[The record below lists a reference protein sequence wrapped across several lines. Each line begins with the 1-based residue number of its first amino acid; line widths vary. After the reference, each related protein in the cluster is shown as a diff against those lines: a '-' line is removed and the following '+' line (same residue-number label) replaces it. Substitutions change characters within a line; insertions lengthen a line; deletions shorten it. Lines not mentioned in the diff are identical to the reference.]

1 MDEAPH
7 LRSVETG
14 PSNADPVEL
23 PRQLEPVRRQ
33 VIDRLAQF
41 LAQMLDQAD
50 DRLFDMAEKAPEE
63 EQNHYFDTMR
73 ELRLQRS
80 GLETGFRQELENRFR
95 ALASQGQ
102 ARSQQDGEQDS
113 VVGREVDIDNLR
125 LVEEEQLETDVA
137 LENMARRA
145 RDQCDESLR
154 LFNYRVEYLYDHRF
168 DVDQQLSPL
177 DPLQVAGCFQAN
189 MGSMDL
195 NVQDRLVLMKL
206 FERGVLVELPTV
218 VDEAN
223 QALVRAGVLPD
234 VKKAPVKAGEEREA
248 AAPGRDEDPESASP
262 SGENDKEPV
271 FGMLQNLL
279 GDMRQSGGDG
289 AQGGGSSDALA
300 ARVGPSPENIA
311 VMHEGV
317 PYVNGTPA
325 EPDAVIQVPSDD
337 LNGMLGRLQQLEQQ
351 LQATDGK
358 VDELNVKQ
366 ELSGLLEQEY
376 GKESLHALE
385 ESDDDAINLVAMLF
399 DFILDD
405 EALPAEVR
413 ALIGRLQIPLLKV
426 AIADKTFFNNE
437 EHPARELLNLLARA
451 GSQWS
456 PEQGLD
462 DELYQRIEQ
471 VVHRVLN
478 EFDTDSGLFQELL
491 RSMESFLHQQENRRE
506 RVEERVREQEEGRAR
521 AAEAQQHVE
530 AIIHKRMAGRDLPE
544 VVVRIIREAW
554 EQVLYLTWIR
564 EGEES
569 DLWQKRLRMLDALVW
584 SVLPHRDEQALKKLK
599 DLSPKLLSGL
609 KNGLEAVN
617 HDPVEARK
625 LLVGLRDE
633 HRRLLR
639 GLEVERVHVDDEA
652 PPEEEDEAVE
662 EESLPADHPRV
673 KEAEQLQPGQW
684 LEIGLGEGARRCKLA
699 ANIRHGEKLV
709 FINRRGLKVVEHSAH
724 SLGLA
729 LEQGVARLID
739 QGALFDR
746 ALESVIGDLRREQ
759 EKQSDEHEHDE
770 AGQC

>member
-1 MDEAPH
+1 MDKAHH
-7 LRSVETG
+7 LHSVENNQ
-14 PSNADPVEL
+14 SNADPVEL

-33 VIDRLAQF
+33 VVDRLAQF

-50 DRLFDMAEKAPEE
+50 DRLFDMAENAPEA

-80 GLETGFRQELENRFR
+80 GLENGFRQELENRFH
-95 ALASQGQ
+95 ALVQQDQ
-102 ARSQQDGEQDS
+102 ARKQQGTGQDS
-113 VVGREVDIDNLR
+113 VVDQDVDIDHLG
-125 LVEEEQLETDVA
+125 LVEEDQLEADVA

-145 RDQCDESLR
+145 RAQCDEALR
-154 LFNYRVEYLYDHRF
+154 LFSYRVEHLYESRF
-168 DVDQQLSPL
+168 EVDQKLSPL
-177 DPLQVAGCFQAN
+177 EPLQVAGCFQAN
-189 MGSMDL
+189 LGSMDL

-218 VDEAN
+218 VNEAN
-223 QALVRAGVLPD
+223 RSLVRAGVLPD
-234 VKKAPVKAGEEREA
+234 MKKPPAKSGEEPEA
-248 AAPGRDEDPESASP
+248 APPEEQDDPEPAP
-262 SGENDKEPV
+262 TSGEGEKEPV

-279 GDMRQSGGDG
+279 GTMRQSGGDG
-289 AQGGGSSDALA
+289 GEDGGSSDALA
-300 ARVGPSPENIA
+300 AKVGPSPENIA
-311 VMHEGV
+311 VVHNGV

-325 EPDAVIQVPSDD
+325 EPDAVIQVPSQD

-405 EALPAEVR
+405 DALPAEVR

-491 RSMESFLHQQENRRE
+491 RSMESFLDQQENRRE

-521 AAEAQQHVE
+521 AAQARQRVE
-530 AIIHKRMAGRDLPE
+530 EIIQKRMAGRDLPE
-544 VVVRIIREAW
+544 VVVRIIRDAW

-564 EGEES
+564 EGEDS
-569 DLWQKRLRMLDALVW
+569 DLWKKRLRMLDALVW
-584 SVLPHRDEQALKKLK
+584 SVLAHQDEQALKKLK

-609 KNGLEAVN
+609 KHGLEAVN

-625 LLVGLRDE
+625 LLVKLRDE

-639 GLEVERVHVDDEA
+639 GLEVERVHI
-652 PPEEEDEAVE
+652 EDEASAEEVDQAVE
-662 EESLPADHPRV
+662 QESLPADHPRV

-699 ANIRHGEKLV
+699 ANIRYGEKLV
-709 FINRRGLKVVEHSAH
+709 FINRRGLKVVEHSAL

-729 LEQGVARLID
+729 LEQGVARLIN

-759 EKQSDEHEHDE
+759 EKHSDGHEHDQ

>member
-1 MDEAPH
+1 MDKAPH
-7 LRSVETG
+7 LQSVDNPRSNSA
-14 PSNADPVEL
+14 PAEL

-33 VIDRLAQF
+33 VIDRLTKS

-50 DRLFDMAEKAPEE
+50 DRLFDMAENAPDA
-63 EQNHYFDTMR
+63 EQSRYFDTMR

-80 GLETGFRQELENRFR
+80 GLENGFRQELENRFH
-95 ALASQGQ
+95 ALALRDQAVKQENSGQ
-102 ARSQQDGEQDS
+102 HS
-113 VVGREVDIDNLR
+113 VVDQEVDIEHLG
-125 LVEEEQLETDVA
+125 LVEEEQLEADVA
-137 LENMARRA
+137 LENMGRRT
-145 RDQCDESLR
+145 RGECDTALR
-154 LFNYRVEYLYDHRF
+154 LFNHRVEHLYESRF

-189 MGSMDL
+189 LGNMEL

-206 FERGVLVELPTV
+206 FERGVLVELPAV

-234 VKKAPVKAGEEREA
+234 MKKPPVKDGEEPES
-248 AAPGRDEDPESASP
+248 APPPDQEEDPEPAP
-262 SGENDKEPV
+262 AAGEDEKEPV

-279 GDMRQSGGDG
+279 GNMRQPGGE
-289 AQGGGSSDALA
+289 GGEGGPSDALA
-300 ARVGPSPENIA
+300 AKVGPSPENIA
-311 VMHEGV
+311 VMHDGV

-325 EPDAVIQVPSDD
+325 EPDAVIQVPSQD
-337 LNGMLGRLQQLEQQ
+337 LNSMLGRLQQLEQQ
-351 LQATDGK
+351 LQQTDGK
-358 VDELNVKQ
+358 LEELNVKQ

-405 EALPAEVR
+405 DALPAEVR

-426 AIADKTFFNNE
+426 AIADKSFFNNE
-437 EHPARELLNLLARA
+437 EHPARQLLNLLARA

-456 PEQGLD
+456 PEQGLN
-462 DELYQRIEQ
+462 DELYQSIEEA
-471 VVHRVLN
+471 VHRILN

-491 RSMESFLHQQENRRE
+491 RSMESFLEQQEHRRE
-506 RVEERVREQEEGRAR
+506 RVEERVREQEEGKAR
-521 AAEAQQHVE
+521 AAEAQQRVE
-530 AIIHKRMAGRDLPE
+530 EIIRKRMAGRDLPE
-544 VVVRIIREAW
+544 VVVRIIRDAW

-564 EGEES
+564 EGEDS
-569 DLWQKRLRMLDALVW
+569 DLWKKRLRMLDALVW

-609 KNGLEAVN
+609 KHGLEAVN

-625 LLVGLRDE
+625 LLIGLRDE

-639 GLEVERVHVDDEA
+639 GLEVERVHVDEDPEA
-652 PPEEEDEAVE
+652 EVDQAVE
-662 EESLPADHPRV
+662 QEALPDDHPRV

-709 FINRRGLKVVEHSAH
+709 FINRRGLKVVEHTAR

-759 EKQSDEHEHDE
+759 DKQHEAHEHE
-770 AGQC
+770 

>member
-1 MDEAPH
+1 MDKAPH
-7 LRSVETG
+7 LQSVDN
-14 PSNADPVEL
+14 PSGAASAEL

-33 VIDRLAQF
+33 AIDRLTKS

-50 DRLFDMAEKAPEE
+50 DRLFDMAENAPDA
-63 EQNHYFDTMR
+63 EQSRYFDTMR

-80 GLETGFRQELENRFR
+80 GLENGFRQELENRFH
-95 ALASQGQ
+95 ALALRDQ
-102 ARSQQDGEQDS
+102 ASKQQNRGEGS
-113 VVGREVDIDNLR
+113 VVDQEVDIEHLA
-125 LVEEEQLETDVA
+125 LVEEEQLEADVA
-137 LENMARRA
+137 LENMARRT
-145 RDQCDESLR
+145 RGECDTALR
-154 LFNYRVEYLYDHRF
+154 LFNHRVEHLYESRF

-189 MGSMDL
+189 LGHMEL

-206 FERGVLVELPTV
+206 FERGVLVDLPAI

-223 QALVRAGVLPD
+223 QSLVRAGVLPD
-234 VKKAPVKAGEEREA
+234 MKKPPVKEGEEPEA
-248 AAPGRDEDPESASP
+248 APPEAHEDPEP
-262 SGENDKEPV
+262 EPTLGENEKEPV

-279 GDMRQSGGDG
+279 GNMREAGGE
-289 AQGGGSSDALA
+289 GGGPSDALA
-300 ARVGPSPENIA
+300 AKVGPSPENIA
-311 VMHEGV
+311 VMHNGV

-325 EPDAVIQVPSDD
+325 EPDAVIQVPSQD
-337 LNGMLGRLQQLEQQ
+337 LNSMLGRLQQLEQQ

-358 VDELNVKQ
+358 LEELNVKQ

-405 EALPAEVR
+405 DALPAEVR

-426 AIADKTFFNNE
+426 AIADKSFFNNE
-437 EHPARELLNLLARA
+437 DHPARQLLNLLARA

-456 PEQGLD
+456 PEQGLN
-462 DELYQRIEQ
+462 DELYQSIEQ
-471 VVHRVLN
+471 AVHRILN

-491 RSMESFLHQQENRRE
+491 RSMESFLDQQEHRRE
-506 RVEERVREQEEGRAR
+506 RVEERVREQEEGKAR
-521 AAEAQQHVE
+521 AAEAQQRVE
-530 AIIHKRMAGRDLPE
+530 AIIRKRMAGRDLPE
-544 VVVRIIREAW
+544 VVVRIIRDAW

-564 EGEES
+564 EGEDS
-569 DLWQKRLRMLDALVW
+569 DLWKKRLRMLDALVW
-584 SVLPHRDEQALKKLK
+584 SVLPHREEQNLKKLK

-609 KNGLEAVN
+609 KHGLEAVN

-639 GLEVERVHVDDEA
+639 GLEVERVRVDDDSEA
-652 PPEEEDEAVE
+652 EVDQAVE
-662 EESLPADHPRV
+662 QETLPDDHPRV
-673 KEAEQLQPGQW
+673 REAEQLQPGQW

-709 FINRRGLKVVEHSAH
+709 FINRRGLKVVEHTAQ

-759 EKQSDEHEHDE
+759 EKQGE
-770 AGQC
+770 AQDDG